1 MDFTD
6 DIRVTEEEIVLFD
19 KLNHLEVLALPD
31 EMKMKYFFSFQVK
44 HKKLEKIASEI
55 MELLNPFNETNILF
69 IIGATGV
76 GKTTLTKRLIR
87 VLVENNK
94 LNYEKDSSTIQFIYI
109 PAPANGE
116 KSLSWT
122 SIYTKVLRQAHEILI
137 EKKHITVVE
146 NGKITVKPTRNRG
159 IPALRDALDSM
170 LENRK
175 VRVLAMDEAYH
186 LLRFG
191 EKPVVMDTLKSI
203 VENKGTKLFLLGSY
217 DLFDLAKE
225 YGQVIRRCEILHFE
239 RYHIDRKADLAEFK
253 TIINKMQQNWPCQEV
268 PNFSAIS
275 KELMQATLGCIGLL
289 KTLLL
294 RVLSTQLKMKGK
306 WNPVYLTKAAKSMVL
321 INDLRKEIEAG
332 EIKIKGATY
341 GESLF
346 CGNFLEVAA
355 AKMNGVIDDSP
366 TR

>member
-6 DIRVTEEEIVLFD
+6 DIKVTDEEIELFE
-19 KLNHLEVLALPD
+19 KLNHTEVLALPD
-31 EMKMKYFFSFQVK
+31 ELKMKYFFSFQVK
-44 HKKLEKIASEI
+44 HKKLEKVATEI

-87 VLVENNK
+87 VLVEKSK
-94 LNYEKDSSTIQFIYI
+94 LNNEKDPSTIQFIYI

-122 SIYTKVLRQAHEILI
+122 SIYTKVLRQSHEILI
-137 EKKHITVVE
+137 EKKQITVVE
-146 NGKITVKPTRNRG
+146 NGIMTVNSKRYRG
-159 IPALRDALDSM
+159 ISALRDALDSM

-191 EKPVVMDTLKSI
+191 EKSAVMDTLKSI
-203 VENKGTKLFLLGSY
+203 VEGKGTKLLLLGSY
-217 DLFDLAKE
+217 NLYDLAKE
-225 YGQVIRRCEILHFE
+225 YGQVTRRCEIPHFE
-239 RYHIDRKADLAEFK
+239 RYHIDKKADIAEFSS
-253 TIINKMQQNWPCQEV
+253 IISKLQQNWPCQEV
-268 PNFSAIS
+268 PNFAAIS
-275 KELMQATLGCIGLL
+275 YELMQATLGCIGLL

-294 RVLSTQLKMKGK
+294 RALAKQLDKKGK
-306 WNPVYLTKAAKSMVL
+306 WDPKYLTKAAKATVL
-321 INDLRKEIEAG
+321 IDGIRKEIEAG
-332 EIKIKGATY
+332 EDKIEGATY

-346 CGNFLEVAA
+346 CGKFLESAI

-366 TR
+366 AR